1 MGFPSRRPLRLKV
14 NLWKAE
20 KPAYIDIVD
29 RWMSFTRIFM
39 YLLLL
44 QLGGCR
50 PLWAEG
56 IKSNT
61 IKPGEIDLSTWEKGH
76 TLRLTGDWYF
86 IPREHISPQNFIE
99 RWRQSPE
106 SLLTVPSGQ
115 RFMDVAPAHY
125 KDDFG
130 IATYALVL
138 HQVPPG
144 QLALEGTSVYTSAR
158 LHAFTLNDPEHSL
171 VRFDIGEAGLD
182 REHTRP
188 LTARDNLLP
197 LRVSPHETWVI
208 LIHASNFHHSW
219 GGLWL
224 APRIGDYYEL
234 SQYLKLQDKL
244 NYWLLGVIFFLAVY
258 SISLYLRRP
267 EDRPSFFLAIF
278 SIFLCIRLLAIA
290 EGATPLIPESAFKFE
305 MTFKIVY
312 GTMIIGPM
320 SLLYFTNSCFPDF
333 VSKGWIKGLTVL
345 LSLPLLMILVTRASF
360 YGQLSDLL
368 KMISL
373 FVGFNGIF
381 ILVRAVWARHPG
393 AVISLSGIGC
403 VVIGAILDV
412 LNSYGFHS
420 LPQNSTA
427 MGMSINIIC
436 QSQIVALRFASAFRR
451 SEHLSRE
458 LQSEVEK
465 QTRDIKSI
473 LAHIRQGI
481 FTISTRDKKID
492 ELHSE
497 YLKELTQEP
506 QMKGQSLR
514 SLILDRAR
522 LTEEEKSLTE
532 SSLDAALGEDPIG
545 FELNAANLVQE
556 LEFMAP
562 GSQEA
567 CTLQIDWNPMLGKE
581 HTVEKVLVSVRDV
594 TKLRRLEAQTRRQEE
609 DMNVIMELIQIPEDR
624 FHRFIEKT
632 LAYLQEN
639 RAIIQDGRQVRTDV
653 IKRLFVNM
661 HTIKG
666 AARTYYLG
674 SLSSASHEAEQYYA
688 ALQKDETLWDSARL
702 LKDLE
707 RVEAVV
713 EHYRFVSQSRLGW
726 QSSNQSVRISRR
738 DIEYTLEKL
747 GRLELMNLDETAL
760 ECLHESR
767 QFLLKSCSTALLG
780 VIDECCRGMD
790 SMARDLGKA
799 TPTVVL
805 EPSSIMLKDK
815 GADLLHSLLT
825 HLLRNSLDHGFE
837 STEERLRK
845 GKPPQG
851 RINLRMQVNA
861 PYFHFHYRDDGQG
874 LDLLRLEAIGKE
886 RGLLPRR
893 YTYQDVAELIFHSG
907 LSTKD
912 AVSEFSG
919 RGVGLDAVRSYL
931 EEEGGSIQV
940 ALESVSDPAHAPF
953 TLIMA
958 LPLDLCFVTNTPTL
972 DTFDVAG

>member
-1 MGFPSRRPLRLKV
+1 
-14 NLWKAE
+14 
-20 KPAYIDIVD
+20 
-29 RWMSFTRIFM
+29 M

-44 QLGGCR
+44 QFGGIR
-50 PLWAEG
+50 PLFAESVPVTV
-56 IKSNT
+56 KH
-61 IKPGEIDLSTWEKGH
+61 GEVDLSAWDKSH
-76 TLRLTGDWYF
+76 ALHLSGDWYF
-86 IPREHISPQNFIE
+86 LPHEHTSPQNFLE
-99 RWRQSPE
+99 RWQQNPE
-106 SLLTVPSGQ
+106 SLLTAPTGQ
-115 RFMDVAPAHY
+115 RFMDIAPALF

-130 IATYALVL
+130 IATYALVV
-138 HQVPPG
+138 HRVPSG
-144 QLALEGTSVYTSAR
+144 QLALEGTSVYTSGR
-158 LHAFTLNDPEHSL
+158 VQAFTLNDPDGSL
-171 VRFDIGEAGLD
+171 VRLDIGEAGLD
-182 REHTRP
+182 RHHTRP
-188 LTARDNLLP
+188 LTAKDNLLP
-197 LRVSPHETWVI
+197 LRASSQESWVI
-208 LIHASNFHHSW
+208 LIHVSNFHHNW

-224 APRIGDYYEL
+224 APRIGDYFEL
-234 SQYLKLQDKL
+234 SLFLKLQDKL

-267 EDRPSFFLAIF
+267 EDRPSLFLAIF
-278 SIFLCIRLLAIA
+278 SIFLSVRLLALA
-290 EGATPLIPESAFKFE
+290 EGATPFIPDSAFKFE
-305 MTFKIVY
+305 MIFKIVY

-320 SLLYFTNSCFPDF
+320 SLLYFTNSCFPGF
-333 VSKGWIKGLTVL
+333 VPRAWMKSLTVIF
-345 LSLPLLMILVTRASF
+345 SAPLLLILFSSAVD
-360 YGQLSDLL
+360 YGQLSNLL

-373 FVGFNGIF
+373 SVGFNCIF
-381 ILVRAVWARHPG
+381 ILVRAVRARNQG
-393 AVISLSGIGC
+393 ALISLSGIGC
-403 VVIGAILDV
+403 VVIGAVLDV

-420 LPQNSTA
+420 LPQNATA
-427 MGMSINIIC
+427 MGMSICIIC

-481 FTISTRDKKID
+481 FTISTSDKKID

-497 YLKELTQEP
+497 YLKDLTQQP
-506 QMKGQSLR
+506 QMKGQNLR

-532 SSLDAALGEDPIG
+532 SSLDAALGEDPVG

-567 CTLQIDWNPMLGKE
+567 RTLQIDWNPMLSKE
-581 HTVEKVLVSVRDV
+581 QTVEKVLVSIRDV
-594 TKLRRLEAQTRRQEE
+594 TKIRQLEAQTRRQEE

-632 LAYLQEN
+632 LAYLREN
-639 RAIIQDGRQVRTDV
+639 RTIIQDGRQARADI

-666 AARTYYLG
+666 AARTYYL
-674 SLSSASHEAEQYYA
+674 SALSSASHEVEQFYA
-688 ALQKDETLWDSARL
+688 ALQKDEALWDPARL
-702 LKDLE
+702 LRDLE
-707 RVEAVV
+707 RVESVV

-726 QSSNQSVRISRR
+726 QSGNQAVRMSRK
-738 DIEYTLEKL
+738 DIEYALDRL
-747 GRLELMNLDETAL
+747 GRLETMKLNGPALDY
-760 ECLHESR
+760 LHESR
-767 QFLLKSCSTALLG
+767 RVLLEACSTALSG

-799 TPTVVL
+799 TPIVVL
-805 EPSSIMLKDK
+805 EPSSIMLKEK

-837 STEERLRK
+837 ATTERVRK

-851 RINLRMQVNA
+851 RIDLGTRVSA
-861 PYFHFHYRDDGQG
+861 PYFYFHYRDDGQG
-874 LDLLRLEAIGKE
+874 LDLLKLESIGKQ
-886 RGLLPRR
+886 RGLLPPR
-893 YTYQDVAELIFHSG
+893 YNDQDVAELIFRSG

-912 AVSEFSG
+912 EVSEISG

-931 EEEGGSIQV
+931 EEVGGSIQV
-940 ALESVSDPAHAPF
+940 TLGPLKNRAHVPF

-958 LPLDLCFVTNTPTL
+958 LPLDLCFVTNPQAF
-972 DTFDVAG
+972 DSVDVAG

>member
-1 MGFPSRRPLRLKV
+1 MTI
-14 NLWKAE
+14 A
-20 KPAYIDIVD
+20 
-29 RWMSFTRIFM
+29 RIFM

-44 QLGGCR
+44 QLGGYS

-56 IKSNT
+56 NT
-61 IKPGEIDLSTWEKGH
+61 PTTVKTGEIDLSAWDKAQP
-76 TLRLTGDWYF
+76 LRLTGDWYF
-86 IPREHISPQNFIE
+86 FPREHISPQHFVELWQNHPE
-99 RWRQSPE
+99 R
-106 SLLTVPSGQ
+106 LTTAPSGQ
-115 RFMDVAPAHY
+115 RFMNIAPAHF

-130 IATYALVL
+130 IASYALVL

-144 QLALEGTSVYTSAR
+144 QLALEGASIYTSAR
-158 LHAFTLNDPEHSL
+158 LQAFTLNDPNGSL
-171 VRFDIGEAGLD
+171 VRFEIGEAGLD
-182 REHTRP
+182 REHSRP

-197 LRVSPHETWVI
+197 LRTSPQETWVI

-234 SQYLKLQDKL
+234 SQHLKLQDKL

-258 SISLYLRRP
+258 SISLYMRRP
-267 EDRPSFFLAIF
+267 EDRPRFFLAIF

-290 EGATPLIPESAFKFE
+290 EAATPLIPDSAFKFE
-305 MTFKIVY
+305 MTFKIIY

-320 SLLYFTNSCFPDF
+320 TLLYFTNSCFPDF
-333 VSKGWIKGLTVL
+333 VPKGWIKGLTL
-345 LSLPLLMILVTRASF
+345 LFSLPLIAIGVTSASF

-368 KMISL
+368 KIISL

-403 VVIGAILDV
+403 VVIGAMLDV

-427 MGMSINIIC
+427 MGMSVCIIC

-497 YLKELTQEP
+497 YLKELTHEP

-532 SSLDAALGEDPIG
+532 SSLDAALGEDPVG

-556 LEFMAP
+556 LEFVAP

-567 CTLQIDWNPMLGKE
+567 CTLQIDWNPMLSKE
-581 HTVEKVLVSVRDV
+581 HTVEKVLVSIRDV
-594 TKLRRLEAQTRRQEE
+594 TKLRKLEAQTRRQEE

-639 RAIIQDGRQVRTDV
+639 RSIIQDGRQLRTDV

-674 SLSSASHEAEQYYA
+674 ALSNASHEAEQYYA
-688 ALQKDETLWDSARL
+688 ALQKDETLWDAARL
-702 LKDLE
+702 FRDLE

-726 QSSNQSVRISRR
+726 QSGNQSVRISRR
-738 DIEYTLEKL
+738 DIEDTLDRL
-747 GRLELMNLDETAL
+747 GRLESMKLNKAALD
-760 ECLHESR
+760 CLHESR
-767 QFLLKSCSTALLG
+767 EFLLKSCSTALPG

-799 TPTVVL
+799 TPIVAL
-805 EPSSIMLKDK
+805 ETSSVMLKDR

-837 STEERLRK
+837 STDERLRK
-845 GKPPQG
+845 GKPAQG
-851 RINLRMQVNA
+851 RIHLATRVSA
-861 PYFHFHYRDDGQG
+861 PYFYFHYRDDGQG

-886 RGLLPRR
+886 RGLLPLR
-893 YTYQDVAELIFHSG
+893 YGYQDVAELIFRSG

-931 EEEGGSIQV
+931 EEVGGSVQV
-940 ALESVSDPAHAPF
+940 LLESVSDPAHVPF

-958 LPLDLCFVTNTPTL
+958 LPLDLCFVTNTPAAES
-972 DTFDVAG
+972 FDVAG